1 MRRVI
6 ATILVPCIL
15 LFGAP
20 GFANAGP
27 FEDGLAA
34 FNRADYPT
42 ARRLWEALAKQ
53 GNPSGQAWLGL
64 LYVRGDAVP
73 QDVAEAVRLFRL
85 AAAQGNPSGQC
96 FLGQMHDDYGKG
108 VPKSYAEAV
117 KWYRLGA
124 DQGDARCQ
132 WLLGGM
138 YNAGQGVPQSYATAV
153 KWYRLA
159 AAQGFPSGQ
168 WVLGTMF
175 EHGWGVP
182 QSYVLAHMWY
192 NLAGAATPSDIATPP
207 PEVSAGYRDRIASK
221 MTASQIAEAQRLA
234 AEWKPK

>member
-1 MRRVI
+1 
-6 ATILVPCIL
+6 
-15 LFGAP
+15 
-20 GFANAGP
+20 
-27 FEDGLAA
+27 
-34 FNRADYPT
+34 
-42 ARRLWEALAKQ
+42 
-53 GNPSGQAWLGL
+53 
-64 LYVRGDAVP
+64 
-73 QDVAEAVRLFRL
+73 
-85 AAAQGNPSGQC
+85 
-96 FLGQMHDDYGKG
+96 MHDDHGKG
-108 VPKSYAEAV
+108 VPKNYAEAV

-138 YNAGQGVPQSYATAV
+138 YNAGKGVPQSYATAV

-159 AAQGFPSGQ
+159 AAQGYPNGQ

-192 NLAGAATPSDIATPP
+192 NLAAAAAHDHAPD
-207 PEVSAGYRDRIASK
+207 YRDRIASK
-221 MTASQIAEAQRLA
+221 MTSSQIAEAQRLA